1 MLNFLDLIS
10 VCLIGL
16 IVSLASTPL
25 GQRGGTVTEVLIFFG
40 LDNFTFKEQALV
52 LSGIAILL
60 LVSKSI
66 LTLKMLRKLN
76 TFLGRESANLTGD
89 LVLRLLSASLLQL
102 RNRSMHDSL
111 WILTTGVSITFLQVV
126 GRAAVMLSDL
136 GMILIMLVSLFVIN
150 PNVAFSAMLIFG
162 TVGSCL
168 YFVLRRRAALNGRLG
183 YQHNIASS
191 QEMFEVLESYRESFV
206 KNRRYFY
213 AKQLK
218 ETRLKYS
225 EVIAMGSYLPN
236 LSRYTFDTVVICGI
250 LVFTGIQFFLFD
262 AKTALT
268 ALALFLGASSRI
280 APSVLRIQQSLL
292 ELKSSTEAIR
302 PLFSLIEELKSIE
315 PLGETSDI
323 FDLDYK
329 GFEAKVSMKDVTFT
343 YPGGKHPALN
353 SVSLEILP
361 NCVYAIVGPSGA
373 GKTTLVDVLLGILP
387 PDQGSVKISGLSP
400 RNAISNW
407 PGAIAYVPQDVTIMN
422 SSILRNITTGY
433 PVDSSQQELVNS
445 AIQSS
450 QLSDLIDSLPDGVNS
465 MVGDRGTKL
474 SGGQR
479 QRLGLAR
486 ALYTKPKLIILDEA
500 TSALDARTE
509 KLVASTVLEI
519 NELTVITIAHKPS
532 TMRKADFIIYV
543 DHGYIQAVG
552 TLAEVRSKVAE
563 FDHQIS
569 LMSM

>member
-1 MLNFLDLIS
+1 
-10 VCLIGL
+10 
-16 IVSLASTPL
+16 
-25 GQRGGTVTEVLIFFG
+25 
-40 LDNFTFKEQALV
+40 
-52 LSGIAILL
+52 
-60 LVSKSI
+60 
-66 LTLKMLRKLN
+66 
-76 TFLGRESANLTGD
+76 
-89 LVLRLLSASLLQL
+89 
-102 RNRSMHDSL
+102 
-111 WILTTGVSITFLQVV
+111 
-126 GRAAVMLSDL
+126 
-136 GMILIMLVSLFVIN
+136 
-150 PNVAFSAMLIFG
+150 
-162 TVGSCL
+162 
-168 YFVLRRRAALNGRLG
+168 
-183 YQHNIASS
+183 
-191 QEMFEVLESYRESFV
+191 
-206 KNRRYFY
+206 
-213 AKQLK
+213 
-218 ETRLKYS
+218 
-225 EVIAMGSYLPN
+225 
-236 LSRYTFDTVVICGI
+236 
-250 LVFTGIQFFLFD
+250 
-262 AKTALT
+262 
-268 ALALFLGASSRI
+268 
-280 APSVLRIQQSLL
+280 
-292 ELKSSTEAIR
+292 
-302 PLFSLIEELKSIE
+302 
-315 PLGETSDI
+315 
-323 FDLDYK
+323 
-329 GFEAKVSMKDVTFT
+329 MKDVTFT

-387 PDQGSVKISGLSP
+387 TDQGSVKISGLSP

-509 KLVASTVLEI
+509 ELVASTVLEI
-519 NELTVITIAHKPS
+519 NELTVITIAHKLS

-543 DHGYIQAVG
+543 DNGCIQAVG
-552 TLAEVRSKVAE
+552 TLAEVRNKVAD